1 MKSSCSGNLPQSG
14 TRSKVLRVAAC
25 LPCRVLLLSW
35 EQEGEAS
42 PPAPKSWE
50 LEGCCRTNTPVP
62 YTWCVQVLMGS
73 AVLSKPICSFLLL
86 LLAAAAFFFFFFFFF
101 QQQVNLII
109 AWCHSRGECC
119 AKQHLR
125 CRRRVLE
132 TVSPIKIWRPC
143 KSITCQAAFPFSPI
157 VIAVQGTENVVY

>member
-62 YTWCVQVLMGS
+62 YAGCVQVLMGS

-86 LLAAAAFFFFFFFFF
+86 LLAAVAFFFFFFF
-101 QQQVNLII
+101 LLSAI
-109 AWCHSRGECC
+109 GELDYC
-119 AKQHLR
+119 
-125 CRRRVLE
+125 V
-132 TVSPIKIWRPC
+132 VSQPGGML
-143 KSITCQAAFPFSPI
+143 CQTAPPLQEESP
-157 VIAVQGTENVVY
+157 